1 MIREE
6 LPWFVKCDPQFQRI
20 CSLSELRVSNKV
32 RDGVGI
38 EGEGN
43 GWRMVQR
50 QKWVLKLAASA
61 IYQSMVNNFHSTVD
75 FPDGIS
81 KGNCR
86 CSWLA
91 NSKKTKNER
100 KKCRNPWW
108 TNRENSKWDA
118 WYRESGFLSYSATAY
133 RRFSTISRR
142 FNCFNRRKGLSSTIS
157 RSLNTFLYLWWTRGK
172 NPDGRKKERK
182 KYIPTMLDEIEIKL
196 IPEDWCSPPRWN
208 YPLSRAS
215 FISYPRKR
223 SKFRRTRRWKSALLH
238 LDSVHFTSRAEHIPF
253 IGSSLEESRARAKVH
268 RHGATAVR
276 LLSDWILTSA
286 RCRSSTMVSSWTN
299 KSGEAR

>member
-91 NSKKTKNER
+91 NSKKTRNER

-108 TNRENSKWDA
+108 TKRENSKWDA

-182 KYIPTMLDEIEIKL
+182 KEIHSNDARWDWNKTDPRRLMLSPAMKLPAFPRFLYFVSEKTIEVSTNEKMEECIVA
-196 IPEDWCSPPRWN
+196 SRFG
-208 YPLSRAS
+208 PL
-215 FISYPRKR
+215 
-223 SKFRRTRRWKSALLH
+223 
-238 LDSVHFTSRAEHIPF
+238 HFTSRTYSFYWKLTGRKPREGE
-253 IGSSLEESRARAKVH
+253 GSPTWRDGCAPLI
-268 RHGATAVR
+268 R
-276 LLSDWILTSA
+276 LNTY
-286 RCRSSTMVSSWTN
+286 
-299 KSGEAR
+299 